1 MVSFINPFFAVI
13 MLMSI
18 LLGFLAYLLRIF
30 FKRKVAGKEMKNEHN
45 KANEQCLSGN
55 GNGEEA

>member
-1 MVSFINPFFAVI
+1 MVSFINPFFVVI

-30 FKRKVAGKEMKNEHN
+30 FKRKVGSKKVKNEDSEV
-45 KANEQCLSGN
+45 NER
-55 GNGEEA
+55 